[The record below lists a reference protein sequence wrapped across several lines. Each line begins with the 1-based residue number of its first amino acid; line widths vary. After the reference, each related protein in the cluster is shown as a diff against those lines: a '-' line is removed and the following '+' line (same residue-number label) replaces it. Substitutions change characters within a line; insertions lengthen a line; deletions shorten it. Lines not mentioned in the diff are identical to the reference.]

1 MSLNKKYFKV
11 LEEYHTKE
19 NVKENKNLIF
29 IIIILGVL
37 VFALMT
43 YLIIYKHEMIFNYI
57 KNYPISYGSLFKR
70 LIFWKML
77 KF

>member
-70 LIFWKML
+70 LIF
-77 KF
+77 